1 MTKIKF
7 HERHFPAALLLVHCH
22 NSSIDYLNHFIIV
35 LSSMEYYTIVQNV
48 PRYTELNYNYYIILD
63 ILLNIIYI
71 IVILITN
78 YCFIIT
84 QLNY

>member
-1 MTKIKF
+1 MKDN
-7 HERHFPAALLLVHCH
+7 ECFPAAPPLVPCR
-22 NSSIDYLNHFIIV
+22 NSSIDYLNHFVIV
-35 LSSMEYYTIVQNV
+35 LSFYGNITLVQNV
-48 PRYTELNYNYYIILD
+48 PRCTELNYNYYIILD